1 MKKITITSF
10 EELGSDKA
18 RRRVLGRRRFHTRVV
33 TGVPVKE
40 SVEYR
45 ILQLKKEIA
54 AMDAEWELTHPKPV
68 VLKQAIAIA
77 IFGIIKYYRIEDLDA
92 VIASKIGYTIVEV
105 EENTQVIRFGF

>member
-1 MKKITITSF
+1 MKKITINSF

-45 ILQLKKEIA
+45 ILQLKREIA
-54 AMDAEWELTHPKPV
+54 AMDAANPKPAV
-68 VLKQAIAIA
+68 MKEVISITTV
-77 IFGIIKYYRIEDLDA
+77 FGTTLYNINILDIVISSNIKYSIIE
-92 VIASKIGYTIVEV
+92 VEV
-105 EENTQVIRFGF
+105 NTPVEERLY

>member
-10 EELGSDKA
+10 EELGSDEA

-45 ILQLKKEIA
+45 ILQLKKELA
-54 AMDAEWELTHPKPV
+54 AMDAELPV
-68 VLKQAIAIA
+68 TKKVIAITLFD
-77 IFGIIKYYRIEDLDA
+77 ITKYYRIEDLDA
-92 VIASKIGYTIVEV
+92 VIASKFVYTIVEV

>member
-1 MKKITITSF
+1 MKKITINSF

-45 ILQLKKEIA
+45 ILQLKKELA
-54 AMDAEWELTHPKPV
+54 AMYAELPV
-68 VLKQAIAIA
+68 TKKAIAITL
-77 IFGIIKYYRIEDLDA
+77 FDVTKYYRIEDLDA
-92 VIASKIGYTIVEV
+92 VIASKFGYTIVEV

>member
-1 MKKITITSF
+1 MKKITINSF

-33 TGVPVKE
+33 TGIPAKE

-54 AMDAEWELTHPKPV
+54 AMDSELPKAT
-68 VLKQAIAIA
+68 KQVIAIT
-77 IFGIIKYYRIEDLDA
+77 IFDVTKYYRMEDLDA
-92 VIASKIGYTIVEV
+92 VITSKFVYTIVEV

>member
-33 TGVPVKE
+33 TGVPVHE

-54 AMDAEWELTHPKPV
+54 AMDTELPKAT
-68 VLKQAIAIA
+68 KQVIAIT
-77 IFGIIKYYRIEDLDA
+77 IFDVTKYYRIEDLDII
-92 VIASKIGYTIVEV
+92 IASKIGYTIVEV

>member
-1 MKKITITSF
+1 MKKITINSF

-54 AMDAEWELTHPKPV
+54 AMDTELPKAT
-68 VLKQAIAIA
+68 KQVIAIT
-77 IFGIIKYYRIEDLDA
+77 IFDVTKYYRMEDLDA
-92 VIASKIGYTIVEV
+92 IIASKFGYTIVEV

>member
-1 MKKITITSF
+1 MKKITINSF

-54 AMDAEWELTHPKPV
+54 AMDAELPV
-68 VLKQAIAIA
+68 TKKVIAITL
-77 IFGIIKYYRIEDLDA
+77 FDVTKYYRIEDLDA
-92 VIASKIGYTIVEV
+92 VIASKFVYTIVEV

>member
-1 MKKITITSF
+1 MKKLTITSF

-33 TGVPVKE
+33 TGVPVKD

-54 AMDAEWELTHPKPV
+54 AMDAELPV
-68 VLKQAIAIA
+68 TKQAIAIT
-77 IFGIIKYYRIEDLDA
+77 IFDVTKYYRLEDLDA
-92 VIASKIGYTIVEV
+92 VIASKFGYTIVEV

>member
-10 EELGSDKA
+10 EELGSDEA

-45 ILQLKKEIA
+45 ILQLNKELA
-54 AMDAEWELTHPKPV
+54 AMDAELPV
-68 VLKQAIAIA
+68 TKKVIAITL
-77 IFGIIKYYRIEDLDA
+77 FDVTKYYRIEDLDA
-92 VIASKIGYTIVEV
+92 VIASKFVYTIVEV

>member
-1 MKKITITSF
+1 MKKITINSF

-54 AMDAEWELTHPKPV
+54 AMDTELPKAT
-68 VLKQAIAIA
+68 KQVIAIT
-77 IFGIIKYYRIEDLDA
+77 IFDVTKYYRIEDLDA
-92 VIASKIGYTIVEV
+92 VIASKFGYTIVEV

>member
-1 MKKITITSF
+1 MKKITINSF

-54 AMDAEWELTHPKPV
+54 AMDTELPKAT
-68 VLKQAIAIA
+68 KQVIAIT
-77 IFGIIKYYRIEDLDA
+77 IFDVTKYYRMEDLDA
-92 VIASKIGYTIVEV
+92 VIASKFGYTIVEV

>member
-10 EELGSDKA
+10 EELGSDEA

-45 ILQLKKEIA
+45 ILQLKKELA
-54 AMDAEWELTHPKPV
+54 AMDAELPV
-68 VLKQAIAIA
+68 TKKVIAITLFD
-77 IFGIIKYYRIEDLDA
+77 ITKYYRIEDLDA
-92 VIASKIGYTIVEV
+92 VIASKFGYTIVEV

>member
-1 MKKITITSF
+1 MKKLTITSF

-33 TGVPVKE
+33 TGVPAKE

-45 ILQLKKEIA
+45 ILQLRKEIA
-54 AMDAEWELTHPKPV
+54 AMDAELPKTTKKV
-68 VLKQAIAIA
+68 IAIT
-77 IFGIIKYYRIEDLDA
+77 IFDVTKYYSIEDLDA
-92 VIASKIGYTIVEV
+92 IIASKFGYTIVEV

>member
-1 MKKITITSF
+1 MKKITINSF

-33 TGVPVKE
+33 TGVPVHE

-54 AMDAEWELTHPKPV
+54 AMDTELPKAT
-68 VLKQAIAIA
+68 KQVIAIT
-77 IFGIIKYYRIEDLDA
+77 IFDVTKYYRIEDLDA
-92 VIASKIGYTIVEV
+92 VIASKFGYTIVEV

>member
-1 MKKITITSF
+1 MKKITINSF
-10 EELGSDKA
+10 EGLGSDEA

-45 ILQLKKEIA
+45 ILQLKKELA
-54 AMDAEWELTHPKPV
+54 AMDAELPV
-68 VLKQAIAIA
+68 TKQVIAIT
-77 IFGIIKYYRIEDLDA
+77 IFDVTKYYRMEDLDA
-92 VIASKIGYTIVEV
+92 VIASKFGYTIVEV

>member
-33 TGVPVKE
+33 TGVPVKD

-54 AMDAEWELTHPKPV
+54 AMDAELPKAT
-68 VLKQAIAIA
+68 KQVIAIA

>member
-1 MKKITITSF
+1 MKKITINSF

-18 RRRVLGRRRFHTRVV
+18 RRRVLGRRRFHTRVA

-54 AMDAEWELTHPKPV
+54 AMDAELPV
-68 VLKQAIAIA
+68 TKKVIAIT
-77 IFGIIKYYRIEDLDA
+77 IFDVTKYYRLEDLDA
-92 VIASKIGYTIVEV
+92 VIASKFGYTIVEV

>member
-33 TGVPVKE
+33 TGVPVKD

-54 AMDAEWELTHPKPV
+54 AMDTELPKAT
-68 VLKQAIAIA
+68 KQVIAIA

>member
-1 MKKITITSF
+1 MKKITINSF

-45 ILQLKKEIA
+45 ILQLKKELA
-54 AMDAEWELTHPKPV
+54 AMDAELPV
-68 VLKQAIAIA
+68 TKKVIAITL
-77 IFGIIKYYRIEDLDA
+77 FDVTKYYRIEDLDA
-92 VIASKIGYTIVEV
+92 VIASKFVYTTVEV

>member
-1 MKKITITSF
+1 MKKITINSF
-10 EELGSDKA
+10 EELGSDEA

-54 AMDAEWELTHPKPV
+54 AMDAELPV
-68 VLKQAIAIA
+68 TKKVIAIT
-77 IFGIIKYYRIEDLDA
+77 IFDVTKYYRIEDLDA
-92 VIASKIGYTIVEV
+92 VIASKFVYTIVEV

>member
-1 MKKITITSF
+1 MKEITINSLS
-10 EELGSDKA
+10 ELGSDKA

-54 AMDAEWELTHPKPV
+54 AMDAANPRPV
-68 VLKQAIAIA
+68 VMKEVISIT
-77 IFGIIKYYRIEDLDA
+77 IFDITKYYNIELLDM
-92 VIASKIGYTIVEV
+92 VISSHLKYSIIEV
-105 EENTQVIRFGF
+105 EENTPVESRLY

>member
-1 MKKITITSF
+1 MKKITVNSF

-18 RRRVLGRRRFHTRVV
+18 RRRVLGRRRFYTRVV
-33 TGVPVKE
+33 TGVPVHE

-54 AMDAEWELTHPKPV
+54 AMDAELPV
-68 VLKQAIAIA
+68 TKQAIAIT
-77 IFGIIKYYRIEDLDA
+77 IFDVTKYYRIEDLDA
-92 VIASKIGYTIVEV
+92 VIASKFGYTIVEV

>member
-10 EELGSDKA
+10 EELSSDKA

-33 TGVPVKE
+33 TGVPVKD

-54 AMDAEWELTHPKPV
+54 AMDAELPV
-68 VLKQAIAIA
+68 TKQAIAIT
-77 IFGIIKYYRIEDLDA
+77 IFDVTKYYRIEDLDA
-92 VIASKIGYTIVEV
+92 IIASKFVYTIVEV

>member
-1 MKKITITSF
+1 MKKITTNSF

-33 TGVPVKE
+33 TGVPVHE

-54 AMDAEWELTHPKPV
+54 VMDAEWEFTHPKHV
-68 VLKQAIAIA
+68 VLKKAIAIT
-77 IFGIIKYYRIEDLDA
+77 IFDITKYYRIEDLDA
-92 VIASKIGYTIVEV
+92 VIASKFGYTIVEV

>member
-1 MKKITITSF
+1 MKKITINSF

-18 RRRVLGRRRFHTRVV
+18 RRRVLGRRRFYTRVV

-45 ILQLKKEIA
+45 ILQLKKELA
-54 AMDAEWELTHPKPV
+54 AMDAELPIT
-68 VLKQAIAIA
+68 KQVIAIT
-77 IFGIIKYYRIEDLDA
+77 IFDVTKYYRIEDLDA
-92 VIASKIGYTIVEV
+92 VIASKIRYTIVEV

>member
-1 MKKITITSF
+1 MKKITINSF

-33 TGVPVKE
+33 TGVPVKD

-54 AMDAEWELTHPKPV
+54 AMDAELPV
-68 VLKQAIAIA
+68 TKQAIAIT
-77 IFGIIKYYRIEDLDA
+77 IFDVTKYYRLEDLDA
-92 VIASKIGYTIVEV
+92 VIASKFGYTIVEV

>member
-1 MKKITITSF
+1 MKTIKLNSF
-10 EELGSDKA
+10 EELGSYERKVTG
-18 RRRVLGRRRFHTRVV
+18 RPRKRVHTRII

-54 AMDAEWELTHPKPV
+54 AMDAELPKAT
-68 VLKQAIAIA
+68 KQVIAIT
-77 IFGIIKYYRIEDLDA
+77 IFGITKYYRIEDLDA
-92 VIASKIGYTIVEV
+92 VIASKFGYTIVEV